1 MPRRDFGSMLGNI
14 ESATTVKEPAA
25 APEPQTAPAKPTP
38 APAASRPSA
47 RPSTPRKTAKT
58 KVREAQ
64 PDTAA
69 GGVGYENLERKDVR
83 LHERQLDA
91 LADLTRKLNRR
102 RAGEGHRI
110 TENTLIRLSIDLLL
124 QRADDLEGTTE
135 ADLARSLKLS

>member
-25 APEPQTAPAKPTP
+25 APEPQPTPAKPTP
-38 APAASRPSA
+38 APATS

-124 QRADDLEGTTE
+124 QRADDLEGVTE